1 MAQWINVG
9 ACSNNRFFCTYSGD
23 IIGKL
28 LQIHFNCKR
37 PENLGITVNID
48 ALTVSKYNMIRVWV
62 QELVAV
68 PVKVICENR
77 KARHDYFI
85 IETFEAGIALS
96 GTEVKSL
103 RAGRGNL
110 KDSFARIER
119 GELWLYDMHISPYE
133 QGNRFNHEPKRPRKL
148 LMHRSEILRLYGR
161 TREKG
166 FGLVPLKCYF
176 KDGRVKVELALVKGK
191 KLYDR
196 REEIAAR
203 DARREIERALRHRR
217 V

>member
-1 MAQWINVG
+1 MV
-9 ACSNNRFFCTYSGD
+9 
-23 IIGKL
+23 
-28 LQIHFNCKR
+28 
-37 PENLGITVNID
+37 
-48 ALTVSKYNMIRVWV
+48 
-62 QELVAV
+62 
-68 PVKVICENR
+68 CENR

-85 IETFEAGIALS
+85 LETFEAGMVLT

-110 KDSFARIER
+110 KESYARVEN

-148 LMHRSEILRLYGR
+148 LMHKGEIMRLWGR

-166 FGLVPLKCYF
+166 LTLVPLRCYF
-176 KDGRVKVELALVKGK
+176 KDGRAKVEIALAKGK

-203 DARREIERALRHRR
+203 EAKREVERALRGKE
-217 V
+217 

>member
-1 MAQWINVG
+1 M
-9 ACSNNRFFCTYSGD
+9 
-23 IIGKL
+23 
-28 LQIHFNCKR
+28 
-37 PENLGITVNID
+37 
-48 ALTVSKYNMIRVWV
+48 
-62 QELVAV
+62 
-68 PVKVICENR
+68 PVKVVCENR

-85 IETFEAGIALS
+85 LETFEAGMVLT

-110 KDSFARIER
+110 KESYARVEN

-148 LMHRSEILRLYGR
+148 LMHKGEIMRLWGR

-166 FGLVPLKCYF
+166 LTLVPLRCYF
-176 KDGRVKVELALVKGK
+176 KDGRAKVEIALAKGK

-203 DARREIERALRHRR
+203 EAKREVERALRGKE
-217 V
+217 